1 MDNFVMLPTEQR
13 LLLLVPEGNELR
25 FELRS
30 FLFFASRLARAR
42 TWYKRGSEWYE
53 LGARSWAPQ

>member
-1 MDNFVMLPTEQR
+1 MLPTEQR